1 MECQGSCH
9 ETGNN
14 SHGNSLD
21 SADPALLQRE
31 GESQRP
37 KLVLP
42 LGVTG
47 AGWTLGAAPAAFQR
61 PMEFPGDGIPGDGR
75 SRSVSPPRLQECRYS
90 LFSVRR
96 HLPFQQNRE
105 NPTFLTL
112 KPARLSLGNLP
123 RRRIPEFQGSGMSAD
138 PAGRE
143 QSRENG
149 IIPLPVPGP
158 AKPFLES
165 FIPNP
170 SSHPAP
176 SSRPPGTARTFPNP
190 AWDSFS
196 RREFRNSLRP

>member
-1 MECQGSCH
+1 MGIPWIRLIPPCSSGRENPSGPNWCCCSGSLVRAGHWELLRPLSRGRWNSQG
-9 ETGNN
+9 
-14 SHGNSLD
+14 
-21 SADPALLQRE
+21 
-31 GESQRP
+31 
-37 KLVLP
+37 
-42 LGVTG
+42 
-47 AGWTLGAAPAAFQR
+47 
-61 PMEFPGDGIPGDGR
+61 MEFPGDGIPGDGR

-105 NPTFLTL
+105 KSHVFNTKTRAAFPG
-112 KPARLSLGNLP
+112 KPPPPPCPGIPGLGNVSRSRREGAEQGKRDHSPPCP
-123 RRRIPEFQGSGMSAD
+123 RS
-138 PAGRE
+138 
-143 QSRENG
+143 
-149 IIPLPVPGP
+149 PGP

>member
-1 MECQGSCH
+1 MGIPWIRLIPPCSSGRENPSGPNWCCCSGSLVRAGHWELLRPLSRGRWNSQG
-9 ETGNN
+9 
-14 SHGNSLD
+14 
-21 SADPALLQRE
+21 
-31 GESQRP
+31 
-37 KLVLP
+37 
-42 LGVTG
+42 
-47 AGWTLGAAPAAFQR
+47 
-61 PMEFPGDGIPGDGR
+61 MEFPGDGIPGDGR

-123 RRRIPEFQGSGMSAD
+123 RRRVPEFQGSGMSAD